1 MTNFM
6 AHCHFGATHIKL
18 QKSCVDSANPSISLR
33 WWQLVDL
40 RAVILYAEV
49 ILFILIH
56 SYKEYLTS
64 FHVIA
69 RVYPIYDQTAPRP
82 PKQQTVRY
90 CILKDKN
97 LHQTF
102 FFLYSRLLIL
112 NSMKLN
118 KPYQLQGGNIFLLS
132 NKVLTSSVQTRHTQR
147 AGKSFSLKAFSIF
160 LCFWNILSSVRKKRE
175 GRGFL
180 VELCLYSIRNLNIS
194 AFFVVTNSTQ
204 LIHLLFLETKT
215 CGRGRSY

>member
-1 MTNFM
+1 MSADTPLCLKLNHIFVKCNSYTPHIDPIKKTVNCRDNILRLSTEQNKNMTNFM

-33 WWQLVDL
+33 WWQLVGL

-97 LHQTF
+97 LHQMF

-160 LCFWNILSSVRKKRE
+160 LCF
-175 GRGFL
+175 
-180 VELCLYSIRNLNIS
+180 
-194 AFFVVTNSTQ
+194 
-204 LIHLLFLETKT
+204 
-215 CGRGRSY
+215 